1 MNIVQYDISND
12 LECQYKLGIEGVC
25 MAGVTLVNTSKIYP
39 GVKNAAPAVNA
50 INLEVN
56 DHEFVALIG
65 PSGCGKSTT
74 LRMIAGLES
83 VTSGEIYIGD
93 TVVNDLPPR
102 ARNIAMVFQNY
113 ALYPTLTNFE
123 NIAFGLRVAKVPKY
137 KITEEVNRVARALE
151 LDGMLDRYPR
161 QLSGGQR
168 QRVALGR
175 AIVRNPQAFLL
186 DEPLSNLDAKMRV
199 QMRYELIELHKK
211 LNTTT
216 VYVTHGQIEAMTM
229 AHRIVIMDRGVVQQI
244 GTPSEVYSRPANT
257 FVGSFI
263 GTPPMN
269 FVEGRIEIVDN
280 VPYFDNAS
288 MRIEITMEQYNKVFA
303 SKAHSVYLGVR
314 PENVHL
320 VSLTEQDTRHVI
332 KGHVRFSEL
341 IGADQNVHV
350 DIGKHSRIIVRLP
363 IDTPVADGELIAL
376 RVNVNRILFYDMNT
390 GNLVS

>member
-1 MNIVQYDISND
+1 
-12 LECQYKLGIEGVC
+12 
-25 MAGVTLVNTSKIYP
+25 MAGVTLVNTSKVYP

-50 INLEVN
+50 INLDVN

-83 VTSGEIYIGD
+83 VTSGEIHIGD
-93 TVVNDLPPR
+93 TLVNDLTPR

-137 KITEEVNRVARALE
+137 KITEEVNRVARSLE

-175 AIVRNPQAFLL
+175 AIVRNPQVFLL

-216 VYVTHGQIEAMTM
+216 IYVTHDQIEAMTM
-229 AHRIVIMDRGVVQQI
+229 AHRIVIMDRGIVQQI
-244 GTPSEVYSRPANT
+244 GTPSEVYTRPANT
-257 FVGSFI
+257 FVGGFI

-269 FVEGRIEIVDN
+269 FIEGRVDIFNDVPCFDAPNFRIEIDKEQYDN
-280 VPYFDNAS
+280 VTS
-288 MRIEITMEQYNKVFA
+288 SR
-303 SKAHSVYLGVR
+303 AHSVYLGIR
-314 PENVHL
+314 PENLRIVPM
-320 VSLTEQDTRHVI
+320 TEEDTRHVM
-332 KGHVRFSEL
+332 KGRVVFTEL
-341 IGADQNVHV
+341 IGADQNIHV
-350 DIGKHSRIIVRLP
+350 DLGKRARAIVRVP
-363 IDTPVADGELIAL
+363 TDMRVGDGERIAL
-376 RVNVNRILFYDMNT
+376 RVNIKRALFYDMNS
-390 GNLVS
+390 GDLVS

>member
-1 MNIVQYDISND
+1 
-12 LECQYKLGIEGVC
+12 

-39 GVKNAAPAVNA
+39 GVKHAAPAVNA
-50 INLEVN
+50 INLNVN

-93 TVVNDLPPR
+93 TLVNDLPPR
-102 ARNIAMVFQNY
+102 SRNIAMVFQNY

-123 NIAFGLRVAKVPKY
+123 NIAFGLRVAKMPKY

-175 AIVRNPQAFLL
+175 AIVRDPQVFLL

-216 VYVTHGQIEAMTM
+216 VYVTHDQIEAMTM

-244 GTPSEVYSRPANT
+244 GTPTEVYTRPANT

-269 FVEGRIEIVDN
+269 FIEGRIEVVNDK
-280 VPYFDNAS
+280 PYFDNTAI
-288 MRIEITMEQYNKVFA
+288 RIEITQEQYNKVAA

-314 PENVHL
+314 PENIHPVA
-320 VSLTEQDTRHVI
+320 LTEEDTKHVI

-350 DIGKHSRIIVRLP
+350 DIGKRDRIIVRMP
-363 IDTPVADGELIAL
+363 TDTLVQDGELIAL
-376 RVNVNRILFYDMNT
+376 RVNVNRILFYDMNS

>member
-1 MNIVQYDISND
+1 
-12 LECQYKLGIEGVC
+12 
-25 MAGVTLVNTSKIYP
+25 MAGVTLTNTTKIYP

-50 INLEVN
+50 INLEVK

-83 VTSGEIYIGD
+83 VTSGQIHIGE
-93 TVVNDLPPR
+93 TLVNDLTPR

-123 NIAFGLRVAKVPKY
+123 NIAFGLRVAKMPKY
-137 KITEEVNRVARALE
+137 KITEEVNRVARSLE

-175 AIVRNPQAFLL
+175 AIVRDPQVFLL

-216 VYVTHGQIEAMTM
+216 IYVTHDQIEAMTM

-244 GTPSEVYSRPANT
+244 GTPTEVYTRPANT

-269 FVEGRIEIVDN
+269 FIEGRVDIIN
-280 VPYFDNAS
+280 DVPCFDNS
-288 MRIEITMEQYNKVFA
+288 NMRIEITKEQYDKVMENKV
-303 SKAHSVYLGVR
+303 HSVYMGIR
-314 PENVHL
+314 PENL
-320 VSLTEQDTRHVI
+320 RIVSDTDEDTRHVV
-332 KGHVRFSEL
+332 KGQVHFTEL
-341 IGADQNVHV
+341 IGADQNIHV
-350 DIGKHSRIIVRLP
+350 NLGKRDRVIVRVP
-363 IDTPVADGELIAL
+363 TDISVIDDEMISL
-376 RVNVNRILFYDMNT
+376 RLNVNHLLFYDMNT
-390 GNLVS
+390 GDLVS

>member
-1 MNIVQYDISND
+1 
-12 LECQYKLGIEGVC
+12 
-25 MAGVTLVNTSKIYP
+25 MACVSLVNTSKVYP
-39 GVKNAAPAVNA
+39 GVKNAAPAVNE
-50 INLEVN
+50 INLNVN

-93 TVVNDLPPR
+93 VKVNDLTPR

-137 KITEEVNRVARALE
+137 KINEEVNRVARSLE

-175 AIVRNPQAFLL
+175 AIVRNPQVFLL

-216 VYVTHGQIEAMTM
+216 IYVTHDQIEAMTM
-229 AHRIVIMDRGVVQQI
+229 AHRIVIMDRGVVQQV
-244 GTPSEVYSRPANT
+244 GTPAEVYSRPENL

-263 GTPPMN
+263 GTPPLN
-269 FVEGRIEIVDN
+269 FITGRLELIDDT
-280 VPYFDNAS
+280 PYFDNPY
-288 MRIEITMEQYNKVFA
+288 MRIQITKEQYDKVTA
-303 SKAHSVYLGVR
+303 SKAHSLYLGVR
-314 PENVHL
+314 PENLHL
-320 VSLTEQDTRHVI
+320 ASNTEEDNSTII
-332 KGHVRFSEL
+332 KGRVRFTEL
-341 IGADQNVHV
+341 VGADQNVHV
-350 DIGKHSRIIVRLP
+350 DVGKKDRVIVRVPTDVSLG
-363 IDTPVADGELIAL
+363 DDELISL
-376 RVNVNRILFYDMNT
+376 RVNVNRILFYDINS